1 MRPVIEAPA
10 KRYWSRSTPSTCCA
24 ARRANFFGEAPAPN
38 KRNVATSRAFA
49 SLALRPKLSAFTSS
63 KASRRSTRSRARLNS
78 GTARSLIVVVL
89 VNLIVRGDADR
100 QHLAHR
106 RVGKLVVQ
114 PGGDPFRL
122 RDLGDRAV
130 GELGQPAANS
140 DAVLSCQGGSAA
152 HEGQVERYAPPVDM
166 LEAPVLL
173 PFCERQGARPA
184 IDIAHRPDVLARI
197 AKKKPPLFWIFARV
211 CAF

>member
-49 SLALRPKLSAFTSS
+49 SPALRPPLSAFTSS

-78 GTARSLIVVVL
+78 GSARSLIVFVL
-89 VNLIVRGDADR
+89 GNLIIGSGADC

-114 PGGDPFRL
+114 PGCDSFCLPNRGDGP
-122 RDLGDRAV
+122 A
-130 GELGQPAANS
+130 GEFSQPATNG
-140 DAVLSCQGGSAA
+140 DAVLGREGGRAT
-152 HEGQVERYAPPVDM
+152 HERHVNHHA
-166 LEAPVLL
+166 
-173 PFCERQGARPA
+173 
-184 IDIAHRPDVLARI
+184 
-197 AKKKPPLFWIFARV
+197 
-211 CAF
+211 

>member
-38 KRNVATSRAFA
+38 KRNVATSRAFV
-49 SLALRPKLSAFTSS
+49 SLALRPPLSAFTSS

-78 GTARSLIVVVL
+78 GSARSLIVFVL
-89 VNLIVRGDADR
+89 GNLIIGSGADC

-114 PGGDPFRL
+114 PGCDAFCLCDPGDGP
-122 RDLGDRAV
+122 A
-130 GELGQPAANS
+130 GELVQPAANGN
-140 DAVLSCQGGSAA
+140 DVLFRQGSSPED
-152 HEGQVERYAPPVDM
+152 EGHVEPYAPAVDM
-166 LEAPVLL
+166 LERPVLPPL
-173 PFCERQGARPA
+173 CERQTPGLA
-184 IDIAHRPDVLARI
+184 IDLAHRLDVLACVGEK
-197 AKKKPPLFWIFARV
+197 ALPFFG
-211 CAF
+211 